1 MAARMV
7 IEMLLCMSLL
17 VMNNLWGAATMAQAQ
32 QNSETS
38 SSCMNVLLS
47 LSPCLDYITGSAST
61 PTSGCCTQLAY
72 VVGSQPQCL
81 CEVVNG
87 AAASIGASLNINQ
100 TQALGL
106 PSACRVQT
114 PPISICSGGTAT
126 PTTGSVSPPAGVYVS
141 SIPNSPAA
149 GIGSTIVS
157 STNGGIG
164 GGSFQ
169 WNSSC
174 TAKLPSLLLVLFIFA
189 TTLSLTFTFMT
200 II

>member
-1 MAARMV
+1 MYSMAAKMV
-7 IEMLLCMSLL
+7 IEMLLSVLCMFLL
-17 VMNNLWGAATMAQAQ
+17 VMAQAQ
-32 QNSETS
+32 QNSESTTTTSSS

-61 PTSGCCTQLAY
+61 PSSGCCSQLAY

-87 AAASIGASLNINQ
+87 AASSIGASLNINQ

-114 PPISICSGGTAT
+114 PPISMCTSGTAT
-126 PTTGSVSPPAGVYVS
+126 PTTAGSVSPPAGVYVS
-141 SIPNSPAA
+141 GIPNSPAA

-174 TAKLPSLLLVLFIFA
+174 RAKLPSLLLALFFFA
-189 TTLSLTFTFMT
+189 TTFTFMT